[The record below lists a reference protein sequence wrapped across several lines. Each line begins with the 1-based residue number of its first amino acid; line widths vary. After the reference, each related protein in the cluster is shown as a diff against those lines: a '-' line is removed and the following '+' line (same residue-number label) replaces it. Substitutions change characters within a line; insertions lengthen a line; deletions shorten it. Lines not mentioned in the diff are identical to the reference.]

1 MEKLKKKY
9 KILSICRMYTFILLL
24 EILNVS
30 YSFFVNDLF
39 YPKIIMLTYLFIISI
54 FVQVFYK
61 KIKDENYILI
71 LLLFSYT
78 IFFIFLGLKN
88 VEVFSFFFYLL
99 EISIILIFSEYKL
112 HNKYLIQ
119 IFYLL
124 ISMFFTV
131 FSNFSADFFTLQ
143 IIQLLTFTAF
153 CLFLIY
159 FSQNLSFT
167 LIDLLEKSESK
178 TYELNSANNF
188 FKTIMKQ
195 EQITLMYIFPKSKKA
210 YLIESNFGLNEEK
223 EVPNIFEFLRKN
235 KIVPIEYFGLIQES
249 LNIAVNEGSASI
261 IIPLSIKGGE
271 PFWAKIN
278 GTLIKEKGENE
289 AKIIVSAIN
298 IDEIKNV
305 ELKFKNALTKC
316 SIATWEVDVEND
328 TIIEYS
334 DPILEYY
341 FFGAIITNAKKTLIN
356 RNIIYYE
363 DIDIFK
369 ETVNKVESGI
379 EDVFCEIRIFPSRNT
394 SYTWV
399 RMHFTAINNSVNKP
413 SKVWVAIEN
422 INDSKTSEKL
432 FEVERKRNFDDK
444 SGLIIIMEI
453 NVSRDFVIDY
463 SSKFENLSV
472 PPSDNSIK
480 NILDSILKTGVI
492 ITHDKQIYERL
503 SQEYL
508 LDCYGK
514 GKRTI
519 EDSFKI
525 ITKHDDI
532 IFISHI
538 IKLFMDAKTKE
549 IIAFSYFYDIT
560 DKAISQLSLDSII
573 KSKFVFLAYVNLLNS
588 HLTIHKTNFKNLYFS
603 NPNDKNFEIE
613 WKTFS
618 NTYIHPEDRE
628 FTLKQINLD
637 NVRKQL
643 RYKNHFSFEYRIN
656 DNGNMIALRRCH
668 LIKTNN
674 NDSIILVL
682 EENIIPQEIDRIK
695 KHLVLK
701 DALQKAKQAA
711 DAKSEFLSRMS
722 HEIRTPLSAIIGL
735 SELGISLSNEE
746 SNKYFTTINDSS
758 NYLLSLL
765 NDILVM
771 NKLELGQVKLNF
783 EYVNIDEFNKF
794 IIEVTKNQAQKK
806 NINFIFNQNDNYYK
820 YQKIE
825 RLRFQQIIINIINN
839 AIKYTPNN
847 GEVSYSISYFEKNGQ
862 LFSRHTIKDNGVGIS
877 KEFMKSLYIPFAR
890 ERNSLSDTEGGTG
903 LGLAICSNLVK
914 QLKGFINIESE
925 LNKGTTVT
933 IDLPIEVV
941 SQDKYL
947 ITKQSNNKTLIKT
960 KSTLKNSKILIAE
973 DHDINATV
981 IMTMLNQFGI
991 TNERVKDGKEV
1002 VEKFENSKNGE
1013 FSLILMDIMMP
1024 KLDGLQATKQIRNL
1038 DREDSKTVKII
1049 ALSANAFDEDVDR
1062 SYEYG
1067 MDDYLK
1073 KPINKNILI
1082 SLLNKYLQ

>member
-9 KILSICRMYTFILLL
+9 EILSICRMYTFILLL

-30 YSFFVNDLF
+30 YSFLGNDLF
-39 YPKIIMLTYLFIISI
+39 YPKLIMLTFLSIVSI
-54 FVQVFYK
+54 FVQIFYK
-61 KIKDENYILI
+61 KIKYENYILFF
-71 LLLFSYT
+71 LLFSY
-78 IFFIFLGLKN
+78 IVFFIYLGLNN
-88 VEVFSFFFYLL
+88 VEVFTFFFYLL
-99 EISIILIFSEYKL
+99 EVSIILIFSEFKL
-112 HNKYLIQ
+112 LTKYLVQ
-119 IFYLL
+119 LFYLIL
-124 ISMFFTV
+124 AIFFTGILH
-131 FSNFSADFFTLQ
+131 FTLDYFAQ
-143 IIQLLTFTAF
+143 QFIQLITFTAF

-159 FSQNLSFT
+159 FSQNLSLT
-167 LIDLLEKSESK
+167 LLDLLEKSEAK
-178 TYELNSANNF
+178 TFELDSANSF
-188 FKTIMKQ
+188 LKTIMRQ
-195 EQITLMYIFPKSKKA
+195 EQIKLMYVYPKSKKA
-210 YLIESNFGLNEEK
+210 YLIESNIDVNGEK
-223 EVPNIFEFLRKN
+223 NVENIFEYLRKN

-249 LNIAVNEGSASI
+249 LNIAVNKGSASI

-271 PFWAKIN
+271 PYWAKIN
-278 GTLIKEKGENE
+278 GTLIKENGGNE
-289 AKIIVSAIN
+289 EKIIVSAIN
-298 IDEIKNV
+298 INEIKNV
-305 ELKFKNALTKC
+305 ELKFKDALTKC
-316 SIATWEVDVEND
+316 SIATWEVDIEND

-341 FFGAIITNAKKTLIN
+341 FFGAIITNAKDTIVN

-363 DIDIFK
+363 DIDKFK
-369 ETVNKVESGI
+369 ETIRNVDNGI
-379 EDVFCEIRIFPSRNT
+379 EDVNCEIRIFPTRNS

-399 RMHFTAINNSVNKP
+399 KMHFTCINDSNNKP
-413 SKVWVAIEN
+413 SKAWVAIEN

-432 FEVERKRNFDDK
+432 FEVERKRNFGDK
-444 SGLIIIMEI
+444 SGLIIMMEI

-463 SSKFENLSV
+463 SSKFEKLSV
-472 PPSDNSIK
+472 TPSDNSIK
-480 NILDSILKTGVI
+480 NILDSILKTGII
-492 ITHDKQIYERL
+492 ITHDKQIYEQL

-508 LDCYGK
+508 LDCYSK

-519 EDSFKI
+519 EDNFKI
-525 ITKHDDI
+525 ITKNDDI

-538 IKLFMDAKTKE
+538 IKLFMNSKTKE

-573 KSKFVFLAYVNLLNS
+573 KSKFVFLAFINLLNS
-588 HLTIHKTNFKNLYFS
+588 HITIHKTNFRELYLS
-603 NPNDKNFEIE
+603 NSSDINYEKE
-613 WKTFS
+613 WRTFS
-618 NTYIHPEDRE
+618 ETYIHPEDRE
-628 FTLKQINLD
+628 FTRKQINLD
-637 NVRKQL
+637 NVRRQL

-656 DNGNMIALRRCH
+656 KNGNMISMRRCH
-668 LIKTNN
+668 LIKTTN
-674 NDSIILVL
+674 NDPIILLL
-682 EENIIPQEIDRIK
+682 EENITSQEIDRIRK
-695 KHLVLK
+695 QLVLK
-701 DALQKAKQAA
+701 DALQKAEQAA

-735 SELGISLSNEE
+735 SELGISISEEE
-746 SNKYFTTINDSS
+746 SRKYFKTINDSS

-806 NINFIFNQNDNYYK
+806 NIKFTFNQDESYSK

-847 GEVSYSISYFEKNGQ
+847 GEVSYTIKYVENNGKLYSQ
-862 LFSRHTIKDNGVGIS
+862 HIIKDNGVGIS
-877 KEFMKSLYIPFAR
+877 KDFMKFLYTPFAR

-914 QLKGFINIESE
+914 QLAGSINIESE

-933 IDLPIEVV
+933 IDLPIEEV
-941 SQDKYL
+941 SEDNYL
-947 ITKQSNNKTLIKT
+947 IKKESKNKTLVKT
-960 KSTLKNSKILIAE
+960 KTSLEKTKILIAE

-981 IMTMLNQFGI
+981 IRTMLNQFGI
-991 TNERVKDGKEV
+991 PNERVNDGEEV
-1002 VEKFENSKNGE
+1002 VNRFKNSKKGE
-1013 FSLILMDIMMP
+1013 FNLILMDIMMP
-1024 KLDGLQATKQIRNL
+1024 KLDGLQATNQIRNL

-1049 ALSANAFDEDVDR
+1049 ALSANAFDEDVER

-1082 SLLNKYLQ
+1082 SLLNKYL